1 MSKKTASLLLALFF
15 LLAAVTGCT
24 PITDDASSAASV
36 QGQTSSAPEPV
47 REPVTIR
54 LVAAGDN
61 LIHSTIYKQA
71 KARATDG
78 GYDFNYAYEHVKKL
92 INGDVNILNQETL
105 LASPPFEPSN
115 YPMFSSPTQV
125 GDLMMEMG
133 FNVFTLANN
142 HMLDK
147 GEKGF
152 LASLDYWDKQDGIL
166 TSGAYRNQEEMEEVR
181 TITKKDV
188 TLGLLSIT
196 EHTNGLSLPSSS
208 ELKILYTSVEAAIE
222 KQIKATEAQCDFTVV
237 AVHWGVE
244 NSFLLSDQQKE
255 LAQKMVEWGAD
266 LIIGTH
272 PHVLQPME
280 YIDKPDGGK
289 ALVAYSLGNFISAMN
304 VAPCMLGGVLNVD
317 ITKNYETEST
327 EITSVQ
333 LVPVVGHYDSGYKNN
348 RVYPLTEY
356 TEELASSHGIR
367 RYDSRFNYS
376 YIKKVLTQ
384 QIDQE
389 FVPEEFH
396 SWYQA
401 S

>member
-1 MSKKTASLLLALFF
+1 MKKKITVLLFALLLS
-15 LLAAVTGCT
+15 LAAFTGCT
-24 PITDDASSAASV
+24 QIVDEPVSSASS
-36 QGQTSSAPEPV
+36 GQSSTPAPEPV
-47 REPVTIR
+47 KEPVTIK

-78 GYDFNYAYEHVKKL
+78 GYDFSYAYEHVKKL
-92 INGDVNILNQETL
+92 INGDINILNQETL

-115 YPMFSSPTQV
+115 YPLFSSPTQV
-125 GDLMMEMG
+125 GDLMTEMG

-152 LASLDYWDKQDGIL
+152 LASLDYWDTKEGVL
-166 TSGAYRNQEEMEEVR
+166 TSGAYRNRTELEEIR
-181 TITKKDV
+181 TVTKKDV
-188 TLGLLSIT
+188 TMGLLSIT

-208 ELKILYTSVEAAIE
+208 ELGILYTSDEATIE
-222 KQIKATEAQCDFTVV
+222 KQIKATEEQCDFTVV

-244 NSFLLSDQQKE
+244 NSFLLSEEQKE
-255 LAQKMVEWGAD
+255 LAKKMVSWGAD

-272 PHVLQPME
+272 PHVLQPIE
-280 YIDKPDGGK
+280 FLDKPDGGK

-304 VAPCMLGGVLNVD
+304 VAPCMLGGVLNVS
-317 ITKNYETEST
+317 ITKNYESGTT
-327 EITSVQ
+327 EITAAE

-348 RVYPLTEY
+348 RVYPLSEY

-367 RYDSRFNYS
+367 KYDSRFSYS
-376 YIKKVLTQ
+376 YIKKILTQ
-384 QIDQE
+384 QIDRE
-389 FVPEEFH
+389 FVPEEFQA
-396 SWYQA
+396 WYE